1 MASLLVL
8 VAVSPLGTA
17 RSHSEEQFFV
27 LSFTRA
33 TRTHQPNV
41 NIMTATE
48 NFAAYDSAQNSE
60 IIIPFRAMSWAFCAK
75 HLMYVLKNLI

>member
-27 LSFTRA
+27 LSFMSA
-33 TRTHQPNV
+33 TRTHQLNV

-48 NFAAYDSAQNSE
+48 NFAVYDCTE
-60 IIIPFRAMSWAFCAK
+60 FRNNNTF
-75 HLMYVLKNLI
+75 